1 MTLAPGEVNPMSTAA
16 QLARFVQEELKKVA
30 DPEKAPQMQAYL
42 KTDMP
47 MYGVQKPD
55 RVPIYREMKA
65 RFTPRN
71 QVEYEERVLALWAL
85 PHREEKYAGI
95 TYACQHRDFQTTTSV
110 PLYERLIREGAWW
123 DFVDTIAIDLVGQVF
138 LTERAAMNP
147 VIDGYVTDDNMWI
160 RRTALIAHNKHK
172 GQTDEERLFDHCLRL
187 APEKEFF
194 IRKAIGWALREY
206 SKTAPGVVRGF
217 LQENR
222 DQLSGLSYREGAKHL
237 VRAGDMEKGS

>member
-1 MTLAPGEVNPMSTAA
+1 MSTAA

-55 RVPIYREMKA
+55 RMPIYREMKA
-65 RFTPRN
+65 SFAPRS
-71 QVEYEERVLALWAL
+71 QTEYEERVLALWAL
-85 PHREEKYAGI
+85 PHREEKYAAI
-95 TYACQHRDFQTTTSV
+95 AYAGQHRDFQTTASV

-123 DFVDTIAIDLVGQVF
+123 DFVDFVAVDLIGQVF
-138 LTERAAMNP
+138 LAERAAMNP
-147 VIDGYVTDDNMWI
+147 VIDGYVTDDSMWI
-160 RRTALIAHNKHK
+160 RRTSLIAHNKHK
-172 GQTDEERLFDHCLRL
+172 GQTDEARLFNHCLHL

-206 SKTAPGVVRGF
+206 SKTAPEAVRGF
-217 LQENR
+217 LVENR
-222 DQLSGLSYREGAKHL
+222 ARLSGLSYREGAKHL
-237 VRAGDMEKGS
+237 VRAGDMQKG